1 MARAAPRDV
10 QAASRYF
17 LKRARA
23 KHPPAAAD
31 RATARLRAR
40 CAQTRRSERKLE
52 IKPPPWHGRLDPDR
66 FTAGGFSVF
75 PVGWKCRL
83 HGGGLRYTRFS
94 LKLSVLSITWSQ
106 KVRTTHVRKI
116 CSQNSCAKLVIETGR
131 KFAHRILWQNLP
143 GLPDQ
148 SISGD
153 S

>member
-10 QAASRYF
+10 QAASRYS

-31 RATARLRAR
+31 RATAKLRAR
-40 CAQTRRSERKLE
+40 CAQTRRSEGKLE

-83 HGGGLRYTRFS
+83 HGGGLRYTKSS
-94 LKLSVLSITWSQ
+94 LTLFGFKYSMVT
-106 KVRTTHVRKI
+106 KVAHNTCAQNLFPKFLRKI
-116 CSQNSCAKLVIETGR
+116 GHRNWAQICAQNSMA
-131 KFAHRILWQNLP
+131 KFAWTTR
-143 GLPDQ
+143 
-148 SISGD
+148 SID
-153 S
+153 FR